1 MDRREPKG
9 GVGKPPGVSD
19 TPRPERVVTL
29 QLPRK
34 LAFLLEMH
42 PYKVAYSGRNG
53 LKSTSFA
60 RALLTLGIHQPLRI
74 GCVREIQKTLAAS
87 SHQLLADGIAALDYN
102 QDYRVTDNE
111 IRGTRRHR
119 DHTGAV
125 QETRFTFFGLSDV
138 TAENTRSLE
147 GLDIVWADEAQRLSR
162 RSLQIL
168 LPTLFRKPHAEFW
181 ASFNTDLDSDAV
193 WDQFVVHPPEGACVV
208 EMNWR
213 DAVACGW
220 FPPEQ
225 EKLRQRHLKY
235 ASDEY
240 DNIWEGKP
248 RSSVLGAIYSREIA
262 DMMRTR
268 RYRPIPY
275 DPRLPVH
282 RIWDLGWNDLM
293 TVILVQKPHPSVV
306 NVIGYIEDAQA
317 TYAEMLQTMDKL
329 RYRWGND
336 YLPHDAVQH
345 HPTSGTNAVKQ
356 IRDLRGPARG
366 LVKVIPRSDS
376 EARIKAAR
384 MMWPRVYMDNSKL
397 DTPLERP
404 EQLLG
409 AGNLMDRL
417 RHYKRNVPKATNE
430 PTTPTHD
437 AASHGADAFGGLAEI
452 VDQIRNEGDEPSVN
466 VAGFS
471 NVDESMGMLG

>member
-1 MDRREPKG
+1 M
-9 GVGKPPGVSD
+9 SD
-19 TPRPERVVTL
+19 APARPVRVVRL

-87 SHQLLADGIAALDYN
+87 SHQLLVDGIRALDYSGE
-102 QDYRVTDNE
+102 YRITDNE
-111 IRGTRRHR
+111 IRGTVR
-119 DHTGAV
+119 DT
-125 QETRFTFFGLSDV
+125 QFSFFGLSDV

-147 GLDIVWADEAQRLSR
+147 GLDVIWADEAQRLSR

-168 LPTLFRKPHAEFW
+168 LPTLFRKPNAEFW
-181 ASFNTDLDSDAV
+181 ASFNTDLDSDEV
-193 WDQFVVHPPEGACVV
+193 WDQFVVHPPEGAVVV

-225 EKLRQRHLKY
+225 ERLRLRHLKY
-235 ASDEY
+235 APEDY

-262 DMMRTR
+262 DMMRTSR
-268 RYRPIPY
+268 FRPIPY

-282 RIWDLGWNDLM
+282 RVWDLGWNDLM
-293 TVILVQKPHPSVV
+293 TVILVQKPHPSAI
-306 NVIGYIEDAQA
+306 NIMGYVEDAQA
-317 TYAEMLQTMDKL
+317 TYAEIIQTMDGL
-329 RYRWGND
+329 RYRWGD
-336 YLPHDAVQH
+336 DWLPHDAVQH

-356 IRDLRGPARG
+356 VRALRGPARG
-366 LVKVIPRSDS
+366 LVRVIPRSDP

-384 MMWPRVYMDNSKL
+384 MMWPRVYMDNTKL

-417 RHYKRNVPKATNE
+417 KRYKRNVPKATNE

-437 AASHGADAFGGLAEI
+437 AASHGADAFGAVAEI
-452 VDQIRNEGDEPSVN
+452 VDQIRNDGDDAPPKLP
-466 VAGFS
+466 GFA
-471 NVDESMGMLG
+471 NPEASMGMLG